1 MPDTFVAIISQA
13 EGNEHDGF
21 RITHYSDCRQFPS
34 KAEAVSR
41 GFDLAASDDFNVGV
55 VSNGRLASL
64 WWMDDRID
72 MTAEDLAEVGR
83 DLGLEVS
90 RA

>member
-1 MPDTFVAIISQA
+1 MPDTFVTIISQA
-13 EGNEHDGF
+13 EGNDRDGF
-21 RITHYSDCRQFPS
+21 HITHYSDCRQFAS

-41 GFDLAASDDFNVGV
+41 GFELAASDDFNVGV
-55 VSNGRLASL
+55 VRNGRLASL

-72 MTAEDLAEVGR
+72 MTVEDLTEVGR

-90 RA
+90 RG

>member
-1 MPDTFVAIISQA
+1 MPDTFVTIISQA
-13 EGNEHDGF
+13 EGSDRDGF
-21 RITHYSDCRQFPS
+21 RITHYSDCRQFGS

-41 GFDLAASDDFNVGV
+41 GFELAASDDFNVGV

-64 WWMDDRID
+64 WWMDDRLD
-72 MTAEDLAEVGR
+72 LLPEDLAEVGR
-83 DLGLEVS
+83 DIGLEVC

>member
-1 MPDTFVAIISQA
+1 MPDTFVTIISQA
-13 EGNEHDGF
+13 EGNDRDGF
-21 RITHYSDCRQFPS
+21 RITHYSDGRQFGS
-34 KAEAVSR
+34 KPEAVSR
-41 GFDLAASDDFNVGV
+41 GFELAASDDFNIGV
-55 VSNGRLASL
+55 VSSGRLASL

-72 MTAEDLAEVGR
+72 MTDGDLAEVGR

>member
-1 MPDTFVAIISQA
+1 MPETFITIISQA
-13 EGNEHDGF
+13 EGNDRDGF
-21 RITHYSDCRQFPS
+21 RITHYGDGRQFAS

-41 GFDLAASDDFNVGV
+41 GFELAASDDFSVGV
-55 VSNGRLASL
+55 VSKGRLVSL

-72 MTAEDLAEVGR
+72 LTAEDLAEVGR